1 MTEPDFSLGINGLLP
16 AIAQDATTDQV
27 LMFAWMNREAYLE
40 SLATG
45 YATYFSRSRNRLWR
59 KGEESG
65 HRQQVVELR
74 IDCDADCI
82 LLRVNQTGVACHEGY
97 ATCFFRKHN
106 GNEFTIDQNRLVEP
120 ATVYKV
126 PHG

>member
-82 LLRVNQTGVACHEGY
+82 LLRVNQTGAACHEGY